1 MRLAWRLELNVS
13 RSVISIRLF
22 VLAVILGLATASSH
36 GAAEETFET
45 LAVGTNVYTKV
56 TVLSKTRSDLF
67 VSHSKGMGNI
77 KVKDLEPSVQLRLG
91 YQIEQPKAGKIEQ
104 IWQSTPLPA
113 LESDPRVQEF
123 ETTLVGPIAESIEQL
138 DEQIAFAIL
147 GGLTSVY
154 LLFSFLCRLI
164 CVKTGNPPSA
174 LIWLPFFKQIPLLKA
189 AGMSPWWILTNFL
202 PGVSL
207 ILYIAW
213 CFNITHA
220 RAKHVIVALLLVL
233 PVINLF
239 AFLYLA
245 LADARSPGQA
255 ANRNVISLRSTSQR
269 RAA

>member
-1 MRLAWRLELNVS
+1 M
-13 RSVISIRLF
+13 ISINRFL
-22 VLAVILGLATASSH
+22 LAIICGLAAESSSQ
-36 GAAEETFET
+36 GAEETFET
-45 LAVGTNVYTKV
+45 LAVGTNVYAKV
-56 TVLSKTRSDLF
+56 TVLNKTRTDLF
-67 VSHSKGMGNI
+67 VAHSKGMGNI
-77 KVKDLEPSVQLRLG
+77 KVKDLEPAVQLRLG

-104 IWQSTPLPA
+104 MWQSTALPE
-113 LESDPRVQEF
+113 LESDPRVQQF
-123 ETTLVGPIAESIEQL
+123 ESTLAGPIAEGIQQL
-138 DEQIAFAIL
+138 DEQVAFAIV
-147 GGLTSVY
+147 GVFTAVY

-220 RAKHVIVALLLVL
+220 RAKHVFVAILLVL
-233 PVINLF
+233 PVTNLF

-245 LADARSPGQA
+245 FADARSPGEPVK
-255 ANRNVISLRSTSQR
+255 RNVISLRSTSQR